1 MSVSFPSQTYAHFY
15 TMPLRHTPQ
24 AEKLDKRGF
33 DFVYL
38 HRQGKTT
45 YHRPDHNV
53 FFLAKRCDV
62 MFITDFHK
70 LI

>member
-1 MSVSFPSQTYAHFY
+1 MPVSFPSQTYAHFY
-15 TMPLRHTPQ
+15 TMPLTHPPQ

-45 YHRPDHNV
+45 YHRP
-53 FFLAKRCDV
+53 
-62 MFITDFHK
+62 
-70 LI
+70 